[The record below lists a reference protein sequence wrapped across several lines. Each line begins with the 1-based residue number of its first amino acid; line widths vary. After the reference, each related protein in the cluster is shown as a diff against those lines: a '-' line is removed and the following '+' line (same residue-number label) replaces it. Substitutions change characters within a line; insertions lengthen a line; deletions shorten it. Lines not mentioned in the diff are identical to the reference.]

1 MMLMQH
7 YSDAVAHAEVDA
19 DADADADEALQ
30 RAGYTEGFFL
40 ARTVFCA
47 QGLLDETAEQVH
59 GINVFDFKGTFLVK
73 LHMLGIYD
81 ATYVCVIRHLKY

>member
-1 MMLMQH
+1 MLLLMLRLMLMLMLMLMRH
-7 YSDAVAHAEVDA
+7 YSVQAI
-19 DADADADEALQ
+19 Q
-30 RAGYTEGFFL
+30 KGFFL

-81 ATYVCVIRHLKY
+81 ATYVCFIRHLKY